1 MLKNYSQEGPNTL
14 IYADMAGAIAGI
26 VYPDVFQV
34 SDLIEPMLS
43 PLKHRAS
50 GEKHSFT
57 FKNFQ
62 LGCFGNGFATN
73 SKKNIKLALDGWIE
87 NLSELK
93 SELGMDNLSEEETLI
108 ECYSRYGISFL
119 KKISGEFAIVL
130 LDQEKGHL
138 YLAKDPIGKK
148 PLYWYHDKYYFI
160 FASEIKALLATGIV
174 PQTAALDSIASY
186 LFFGYTPQD
195 MTPILGVNKLL
206 PAHYLYLNN
215 FHGKQIIPYWSY
227 SSFFEKR
234 AHEHKSKL
242 ITRLDEL
249 IKSSVSVRIPEAGPL
264 GCIVSGGLGSGTVA
278 YYVKRLG
285 EGHDIKAFTA
295 GFGEDSEEDV
305 ESAELVAKS
314 LHLPHQT
321 ANITPQYFLE
331 NYAKIVW
338 YLDEPLADP
347 NVIATWKLAQI
358 ASSYSKT
365 AYSGM
370 GSDELLA
377 GHSRYTLAE
386 RQLNPYSR
394 LMLIPEPIIH
404 KLIIPFVNIFSKQ
417 RALAL
422 LKMSRTNHWQF
433 EYLRNSALFDE
444 HTIQD
449 ASPLCAGLFDP
460 ETFLHKFY
468 NLSRIH
474 SNVSA
479 LLYFDIKT
487 RLPDLYILQYERL
500 MSASGVN
507 WQTPF
512 LDKDLIEY
520 SASLPE
526 PETLNES
533 QAASYLKPLLEDL
546 FPKTFL
552 NRPKITRKYF
562 LAEWMDHDEIANLFY
577 LLRRGTVIETGIISK
592 EWLETQ
598 LASREQMK
606 LSFAQLF
613 AILSLEVWFRLFI
626 NRAINSSPPSLPLD
640 QLLQEN

>member
-1 MLKNYSQEGPNTL
+1 
-14 IYADMAGAIAGI
+14 MAGAIAGI

-34 SDLIEPMLS
+34 TDLIEPMLS

-50 GEKHSFT
+50 GEKHCFT

-62 LGCFGNGFATN
+62 LGCFGNGFATD
-73 SKKNIKLALDGWIE
+73 SKKNIKLSLDGWIE
-87 NLSELK
+87 NLKDLK
-93 SELGMDNLSEEETLI
+93 TELGLHDLSEEETLI
-108 ECYSRYGISFL
+108 ECYLRDGITFL
-119 KKISGEFAIVL
+119 KKLSGEFAILL

-138 YLAKDPIGKK
+138 YLARDPIGKK

-174 PQTAALDSIASY
+174 PQTAAPDSIASY

-195 MTPILGVNKLL
+195 MTPIQGVNKLL

-215 FHGKQIIPYWSY
+215 FHGKQIISYWSY

-234 AHEHKSKL
+234 AHDHKSRL
-242 ITRLDEL
+242 IGRLDEL
-249 IKSSVSVRIPEAGPL
+249 IKDSVAVRIPESGSL

-278 YYVKRLG
+278 YYVKRLA
-285 EGHDIKAFTA
+285 EGRDIKAFTA

-314 LHLPHQT
+314 LHLPQTT

-347 NVIATWKLAQI
+347 NVIATWKLAEMTS
-358 ASSYSKT
+358 AYT
-365 AYSGM
+365 ENAYSGM
-370 GSDELLA
+370 GSDEILA

-386 RQLNPYSR
+386 RQLNGYSPFNYTSET
-394 LMLIPEPIIH
+394 LLHKVVVPI
-404 KLIIPFVNIFSKQ
+404 VNFFSKE
-417 RALAL
+417 RALKL
-422 LKMSRTNHWQF
+422 LKMSRTNRWQF
-433 EYLRNSALFDE
+433 EYMRNSALFDE
-444 HTIQD
+444 KAMQV
-449 ASPLCAGLFDP
+449 ASPVCAGLFDP

-468 NLSRIH
+468 NLSRVH

-500 MSASGVN
+500 MSAKGLN

-512 LDKDLIEY
+512 LDKSLIEY
-520 SASLPE
+520 AASLPA
-526 PETLNES
+526 PEILNES
-533 QAASYLKPLLEDL
+533 QAASYLKPLVEGL

-552 NRPKITRKYF
+552 DRPKKTRKYF
-562 LAEWMDHDEIANLFY
+562 LADWMDHDDIANLFY
-577 LLRRGTVIETGIISK
+577 LLRRGTVVETGIISR
-592 EWLETQ
+592 EWLEEQ
-598 LASREQMK
+598 LETREQMK
-606 LSFAQLF
+606 RNFAQLF
-613 AILSLEVWFRLFI
+613 AVLSLEVWFRLFI
-626 NRAINSSPPSLPLD
+626 NRAITPSAPTLPLN

>member
-1 MLKNYSQEGPNTL
+1 
-14 IYADMAGAIAGI
+14 MANAIAGI

-34 SDLIEPMLS
+34 TDLIEPMLS

-50 GEKHSFT
+50 GEKHFFT

-62 LGCFGNGFATN
+62 LGCFGNGFATD
-73 SKKNIKLALDGWIE
+73 SKKHIKLALDGWIE
-87 NLSELK
+87 NLNELK
-93 SELGMDNLSEEETLI
+93 KELGIDHLSEEETLI
-108 ECYSRYGISFL
+108 ECYIRYGISFL
-119 KKISGEFAIVL
+119 KKITGEFAIVL

-174 PQTAALDSIASY
+174 PQTAAPDSIASY

-195 MTPILGVNKLL
+195 MTPIQGVSKLL
-206 PAHYLYLNN
+206 PSHYLYLNN

-234 AHEHKSKL
+234 AHEHKSRL
-242 ITRLDEL
+242 IAHLDEL
-249 IKSSVSVRIPEAGPL
+249 IKSSVSVRIPETGSL
-264 GCIVSGGLGSGTVA
+264 GCIVSGGLGSGTIA
-278 YYVKRLG
+278 YYVKRLA
-285 EGHDIKAFTA
+285 EGHDVKAFTA
-295 GFGEDSEEDV
+295 GFGEYSEEDV
-305 ESAELVAKS
+305 ESAELVVQS
-314 LHLPHQT
+314 LHMPQQT
-321 ANITPQYFLE
+321 ANITPQYFLD
-331 NYAKIVW
+331 NFAKIVW

-358 ASSYSKT
+358 SSAYSKT
-365 AYSGM
+365 TYSGM

-377 GHSRYTLAE
+377 GHSRYTMAE
-386 RQLNPYSR
+386 RQQATYNR
-394 LMLIPEPIIH
+394 LKYLPEPLVH
-404 KLIIPFVNIFSKQ
+404 NFLIPFVNFFSKEK
-417 RALAL
+417 ALNL

-444 HTIQD
+444 STIQA

-460 ETFLHKFY
+460 ETFLHKFH
-468 NLSRIH
+468 NISRVH
-474 SNVSA
+474 SNVSS

-500 MSASGVN
+500 MSASGVS

-512 LDKDLIEY
+512 LDQNLIEY
-520 SASLPE
+520 AASLPE

-533 QAASYLKPLLEDL
+533 QAASYLKPLVQDH
-546 FPKTFL
+546 FPQTFL
-552 NRPKITRKYF
+552 NRPKKTRKYF
-562 LAEWMDHDEIANLFY
+562 LSDWMDHDEIANLFY
-577 LLRRGTVIETGIISK
+577 LLRRGTVIETGIISR
-592 EWLETQ
+592 EWLEEQ
-598 LASREQMK
+598 LATREQMK
-606 LSFAQLF
+606 LNFAQLF
-613 AILSLEVWFRLFI
+613 AILALEVWFRLFI
-626 NRAINSSPPSLPLD
+626 NRAITPSAPFLPLD

>member
-1 MLKNYSQEGPNTL
+1 
-14 IYADMAGAIAGI
+14 MANAIAGI

-34 SDLIEPMLS
+34 TNLIEPMLS
-43 PLKHRAS
+43 PLRHRAS
-50 GEKHSFT
+50 GEKHFFT

-62 LGCFGNGFATN
+62 LGCFGNGFATD

-87 NLSELK
+87 NLN
-93 SELGMDNLSEEETLI
+93 ELGVGHLSQEEALI
-108 ECYSRYGISFL
+108 ECYIRYGISFL
-119 KKISGEFAIVL
+119 QKINGEFAIVL

-138 YLAKDPIGKK
+138 YLIKDPIGKK

-174 PQTAALDSIASY
+174 PQTAAPDSIASY

-195 MTPILGVNKLL
+195 MTPIQGVNKLL

-227 SSFFEKR
+227 SSYFQKR
-234 AHEHKSKL
+234 VHEHKSRL
-242 ITRLDEL
+242 ITKLDEL
-249 IKSSVSVRIPEAGPL
+249 IKSSVAARIPESGPL

-295 GFGEDSEEDV
+295 GFGEDSEEDI
-305 ESAELVAKS
+305 ESAELAAKS
-314 LHLPHQT
+314 LHLPQVT
-321 ANITPQYFLE
+321 SNITPQYFLE
-331 NYAKIVW
+331 NYAKIMW

-347 NVIATWKLAQI
+347 NVIATWKLAQT
-358 ASSYSKT
+358 SSAYSKT
-365 AYSGM
+365 VYSGM

-386 RQLNPYSR
+386 RKSENR
-394 LMLIPEPIIH
+394 LTYLPEPVIH
-404 KLIIPFVNIFSKQ
+404 NFLIPFVNLFSKQ
-417 RALAL
+417 KALNL
-422 LKMSRTNHWQF
+422 LKMSLTNHWQF

-444 HTIQD
+444 KTIQS
-449 ASPLCAGLFDP
+449 ASPLCADLFDP

-468 NLSRIH
+468 NLPRVK
-474 SNVSA
+474 SNVSS

-512 LDKDLIEY
+512 LDKRLIEY
-520 SASLPE
+520 AASLPE
-526 PETLNES
+526 PEALNEF
-533 QAASYLKPLLEDL
+533 QTASYLKPLVEDL
-546 FPKTFL
+546 FPQTFL
-552 NRPKITRKYF
+552 NRPKKTRKYF
-562 LAEWMDHDEIANLFY
+562 LSDWMDHDEIANLFY
-577 LLRRGTVIETGIISK
+577 LLRRGTVIETGIISR
-592 EWLETQ
+592 EWLEEQ
-598 LASREQMK
+598 LSSREQMK
-606 LSFAQLF
+606 LHFAELF

-626 NRAINSSPPSLPLD
+626 NRAITPSAPSLPLD

>member
-1 MLKNYSQEGPNTL
+1 
-14 IYADMAGAIAGI
+14 MAGAIAGI

-34 SDLIEPMLS
+34 TDLIESMLS

-62 LGCFGNGFATN
+62 LGCFGNGFATD
-73 SKKNIKLALDGWIE
+73 SKKNIKLSLDGWIE
-87 NLSELK
+87 NLKELQAD
-93 SELGMDNLSEEETLI
+93 LGMHNLSEEETLI
-108 ECYSRYGISFL
+108 ECYIRYGISFL

-138 YLAKDPIGKK
+138 YLARDPIGKK

-174 PQTAALDSIASY
+174 PQTAAPDSIASY

-195 MTPILGVNKLL
+195 MTPIQGVSKLL

-227 SSFFEKR
+227 SSFFQKR

-242 ITRLDEL
+242 IVRLDEL
-249 IKSSVSVRIPEAGPL
+249 IKSSVSARIPETGAL
-264 GCIVSGGLGSGTVA
+264 GCFVSGGLGSGTVA
-278 YYVKRLG
+278 YYVKRLS

-295 GFGEDSEEDV
+295 GFGADSEEDV

-314 LHLPHQT
+314 LHMPQQT

-347 NVIATWKLAQI
+347 NVIATWKLAQM
-358 ASSYSKT
+358 ASPYSKIT
-365 AYSGM
+365 YSGM

-386 RQLNPYSR
+386 RQLKVYNR
-394 LMLIPEPIIH
+394 LKYIPDPVIHRILIPI
-404 KLIIPFVNIFSKQ
+404 VNFFSKEK
-417 RALAL
+417 ALKL
-422 LKMSRTNHWQF
+422 LKMSRTNHWHF

-444 HTIQD
+444 STMLV
-449 ASPLCAGLFDP
+449 ASPVCAGLFDP

-468 NLSRIH
+468 NLSRVH

-500 MSASGVN
+500 MSASGVD
-507 WQTPF
+507 WETPF
-512 LDKDLIEY
+512 LDKSLIEY
-520 SASLPE
+520 SATLPE
-526 PETLNES
+526 PEMLNES
-533 QAASYLKPLLEDL
+533 QTASYLKPLVEDL
-546 FPKTFL
+546 FPETFL
-552 NRPKITRKYF
+552 NRPKKTRKYF
-562 LAEWMDHDEIANLFY
+562 LADWMDNDDIANLFY
-577 LLRRGTVIETGIISK
+577 LLRRGTVVETGIISR
-592 EWLETQ
+592 EWLEEQ
-598 LASREQMK
+598 LETREQMK
-606 LSFAQLF
+606 QNFAQLF

-626 NRAINSSPPSLPLD
+626 NRAITPSAPTLPLD